1 MPAGSSR
8 KREHEYEKLKDEF
21 KAEHRYPDREDEVAA
36 RIVNKQRA
44 AAGET
49 KGARPAAKKAGA
61 AKKTATARKG
71 SKTSSRHTRH

>member
-8 KREHEYEKLKDEF
+8 KREHEDEKLKDEF
-21 KAEHRYPDREDEVAA
+21 KAEQRYPGREDDVAA

-49 KGARPAAKKAGA
+49 EGARPA
-61 AKKTATARKG
+61 AKKTATARKR
-71 SKTSSRHTRH
+71 SKTSSRRTRH